1 MSCEICGRKTKSRFC
16 ERHEGAYRSLLRTY
30 DEWREAMNISWED
43 YLKEIKDNPYTGKW
57 AKEVAG
63 YLLTRLKNQDFLD

>member
-1 MSCEICGRKTKSRFC
+1 
-16 ERHEGAYRSLLRTY
+16 
-30 DEWREAMNISWED
+30 MNISWED

-63 YLLTRLKNQDFLD
+63 YLLARLKNQDFLD